1 MTHVLLNGTLLPAER
16 AMVPALDRGLTQGL
30 GLYETVKLTGHT
42 PVFFEEHMDR
52 LDKGL
57 SALGLGLPETH
68 VQMAADMVRLSRA
81 ARVPD
86 GACRVL
92 VTGGPPRGRPTV
104 LLQVEVRRFPDH
116 PLRLISH
123 HSLRSAADLKSKTFT
138 TSYLAQQ
145 AAVAAGADDALFVD
159 QEGRA
164 HEATT
169 ANLFLYTQRHLVTP
183 PLDGSIL
190 PGVIRGKVMRL
201 AAADGIPVVEDH
213 VLVREL
219 TALDTLLLTSS
230 VRGIVVAA
238 SIDDRQLNVE
248 GDIRERL
255 RGLLAGA
262 EAESI
267 ERFRA
272 AYGL

>member
-123 HSLRSAADLKSKTFT
+123 HSLRS
-138 TSYLAQQ
+138 
-145 AAVAAGADDALFVD
+145 
-159 QEGRA
+159 
-164 HEATT
+164 EATT